1 VISFHGKQIINMKK
15 FLRDLLGPRQIEEV
29 ELARRALGR
38 FSGVVVDVGAHHGLA
53 ISPFLKTGWIGFA
66 IEPDPDNRSILEV
79 NCPGL
84 TIDSRA
90 IAEIDGQTVSLFTSK
105 VSSGISTLSAF
116 HETHKVTATVETVR
130 LDTFLHQYQVSKVDF
145 LKIDIEGYDLF
156 ALRTFP
162 WATHRP
168 KVIVCEFEDKKTVPL
183 GYDVISMAQFIKEK
197 GYEVV
202 VSEWE
207 PIVEYGQQ
215 HTWKRFTK
223 ALETV
228 NKESWGNLIAV
239 LPNLTEDLDRE
250 CIRTLR
256 RLRLRHWTDRIRGK
270 V

>member
-1 VISFHGKQIINMKK
+1 MNLHGKQILKMKK
-15 FLRDLLGPRQIEEV
+15 FLRELLGPRQIEEV

-53 ISPFLKTGWIGFA
+53 ISPFLETGWIGFA
-66 IEPDPDNRSILEV
+66 IEPDPDNRVMLKA
-79 NCPGL
+79 NCPVL
-84 TIDSRA
+84 TIDPRA
-90 IAEIDGQTVSLFTSK
+90 VAEVDGQTVSLFTSK

-116 HETHKVTATVETVR
+116 HASHKVTATVETVR
-130 LDTFLHQYQVSKVDF
+130 LDTFLQQHQVSEVDF

-156 ALRTFP
+156 ALRSFP

-168 KVIVCEFEDKKTVPL
+168 KIIVCEFEDKKTIPL

-239 LPNLTEDLDRE
+239 LPDFTEDLDRE
-250 CIRTLR
+250 CLRTLR
-256 RLRLRHWTDRIRGK
+256 RLRLRHRVDHLRGYQ
-270 V
+270 